1 MRRRRS
7 VSWSDRKARRA
18 LCLRACCSISAGPTA
33 KARWATLRGLL
44 TLGNSE
50 KEREH
55 ADLESDASVANRNLQ
70 IAEANLSSLKSQLK
84 AKQDEAKGNQT
95 PTISV

>member
-1 MRRRRS
+1 MRS
-7 VSWSDRKARRA
+7 
-18 LCLRACCSISAGPTA
+18 LRTTSIYAY
-33 KARWATLRGLL
+33 LL

-84 AKQDEAKGNQT
+84 AKQDEAKGNQM

>member
-1 MRRRRS
+1 MNSS
-7 VSWSDRKARRA
+7 VPHIYLSA
-18 LCLRACCSISAGPTA
+18 LFWLPED
-33 KARWATLRGLL
+33 
-44 TLGNSE
+44 SE
-50 KEREH
+50 TY
-55 ADLESDASVANRNLQ
+55 RNLQ

>member
-1 MRRRRS
+1 M
-7 VSWSDRKARRA
+7 
-18 LCLRACCSISAGPTA
+18 
-33 KARWATLRGLL
+33 L

-95 PTISV
+95 PTISI